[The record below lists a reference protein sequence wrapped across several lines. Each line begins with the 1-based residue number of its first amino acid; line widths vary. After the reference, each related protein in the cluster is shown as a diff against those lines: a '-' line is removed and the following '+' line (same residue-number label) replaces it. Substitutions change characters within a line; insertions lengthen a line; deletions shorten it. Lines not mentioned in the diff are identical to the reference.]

1 MQMLSRPSD
10 LGPAD
15 DKAEMARMA
24 AKENL
29 FHERLCLGDY
39 CSQVE
44 LWESIS
50 DEDIDN
56 RLRHWDDI
64 SFPED

>member
-24 AKENL
+24 AKEEI
-29 FHERLCLGDY
+29 FDERLCLDDS
-39 CSQVE
+39 CTHLE

-56 RLRHWDDI
+56 RLRHWEDM
-64 SFPED
+64 SFSED